1 MALARRTGRVLAVVA
16 VAVVVA
22 ALAGLALAGNFLVD
36 FALNPHSEVSMAA
49 TMRSGDV
56 EGLDYAEA
64 PKLDEAYAEEAAA
77 WFDAEK
83 RSVSHVADDG
93 TELLGWELSGVEDGA
108 YADGHTWAVV
118 CHGYIG
124 RPADMAKYAYHFARL
139 GMDVLM
145 PAARGHERNV
155 DAGLIQ
161 MGWGDARDLV
171 GWVADIVEQD
181 PDARILLFG
190 TSMGGAEVMMASG
203 MDGLAEN
210 VRLIV
215 EDCGYTSVWDEFS
228 LQLDN
233 VFGLPSFLPDPE
245 RGRPRLPAARRLRLR
260 DGIRGGESEPGERAD
275 ALHPRGRRRVR
286 ALLDA
291 RRVLRGLCERGEGE
305 ARRGG
310 RRSRPLRQHRP
321 RALLG
326 DRGRLHL
333 RQPLGLPRSTPSCA
347 VPSPP
352 LSLP

>member
-16 VAVVVA
+16 VVVVVV
-22 ALAGLALAGNFLVD
+22 ALAGLALVGNFLVD

-56 EGLDYAEA
+56 DGLDYAEA

-93 TELLGWELSGVEDGA
+93 TELLGWELSGAEDGA

-124 RPADMAKYAYHFARL
+124 RPADMAKYAYHFAQL

-233 VFGLPSFLPDPE
+233 VFGLPSFPILNAADAACLLRASYTFEGASAVESLRQARVPMLFIHGDADEFVPFSMLDECYEACASAVKEKLVVEGAGHGLSASTDPE
-245 RGRPRLPAARRLRLR
+245 LYW
-260 DGIRGGESEPGERAD
+260 ETVD
-275 ALHPRGRRRVR
+275 AFISDNL
-286 ALLDA
+286 
-291 RRVLRGLCERGEGE
+291 
-305 ARRGG
+305 
-310 RRSRPLRQHRP
+310 
-321 RALLG
+321 
-326 DRGRLHL
+326 
-333 RQPLGLPRSTPSCA
+333 
-347 VPSPP
+347 
-352 LSLP
+352 

>member
-1 MALARRTGRVLAVVA
+1 MALARRTRRVLAVVA
-16 VAVVVA
+16 AAVVVVA
-22 ALAGLALAGNFLVD
+22 IAGLALAGNFLVD
-36 FALNPHSEVSMAA
+36 FALNPSSEVSMAA
-49 TMRSGDV
+49 TMRAGDV
-56 EGLDYAEA
+56 DGLDYAEA
-64 PKLDEAYAEEAAA
+64 PKLDEAYAEEAAS
-77 WFDAEK
+77 WFDAGK

-93 TELLGWELSGVEDGA
+93 TELLGWELSGAEDGA

-124 RPADMAKYAYHFARL
+124 KPADMAKYAYHFARL

-171 GWVADIVEQD
+171 GWVDDIVERD

-215 EDCGYTSVWDEFS
+215 EDCGYTSVWDEFE

-233 VFGLPSFLPDPE
+233 VFGLPSFPILNAADLICQLRAGYAFEAASAVESLRRASVPMLFIHGDADEFVPFSMLDECYEACASAVKERLVVEGAGHGLSASTDPT
-245 RGRPRLPAARRLRLR
+245 LYWTTV
-260 DGIRGGESEPGERAD
+260 D
-275 ALHPRGRRRVR
+275 AFIS
-286 ALLDA
+286 D
-291 RRVLRGLCERGEGE
+291 
-305 ARRGG
+305 
-310 RRSRPLRQHRP
+310 
-321 RALLG
+321 
-326 DRGRLHL
+326 
-333 RQPLGLPRSTPSCA
+333 
-347 VPSPP
+347 
-352 LSLP
+352 SL

>member
-1 MALARRTGRVLAVVA
+1 MALARRTRRVLAVVA
-16 VAVVVA
+16 AAVVVV
-22 ALAGLALAGNFLVD
+22 ALAGLVLAGNFLVD

-77 WFDAEK
+77 WFDAGK

-93 TELLGWELSGVEDGA
+93 TELLGWELSGAEDGA

-124 RPADMAKYAYHFARL
+124 KPADMAKYAYHFAQL

-181 PDARILLFG
+181 PDAKILLFG

-233 VFGLPSFLPDPE
+233 VFGLPSFPILNAADLVCQLRAGYAFEEASAVGSLSQASVPMLFIHGDADEFVPFSMLDECYEACASAVKEKLVVEGAGHGLSASTDPE
-245 RGRPRLPAARRLRLR
+245 LYW
-260 DGIRGGESEPGERAD
+260 ETVD
-275 ALHPRGRRRVR
+275 AFISDNL
-286 ALLDA
+286 
-291 RRVLRGLCERGEGE
+291 
-305 ARRGG
+305 
-310 RRSRPLRQHRP
+310 
-321 RALLG
+321 
-326 DRGRLHL
+326 
-333 RQPLGLPRSTPSCA
+333 
-347 VPSPP
+347 
-352 LSLP
+352 

>member
-1 MALARRTGRVLAVVA
+1 MALARRTRRVLAVVA
-16 VAVVVA
+16 AAVVVVA
-22 ALAGLALAGNFLVD
+22 IAGLALAGNFLVD
-36 FALNPHSEVSMAA
+36 FALNPSSEVSMAA
-49 TMRSGDV
+49 TMRAGDV
-56 EGLDYAEA
+56 DGLDYAEA
-64 PKLDEAYAEEAAA
+64 PKLDEAYAEEAAS
-77 WFDAEK
+77 WFDAGK

-93 TELLGWELSGVEDGA
+93 TELLGWELSGAEDGA

-124 RPADMAKYAYHFARL
+124 KPADMAKYAYHFARL

-171 GWVADIVEQD
+171 GWVDDIVERD

-215 EDCGYTSVWDEFS
+215 EDCGYTSVWDEFE

-233 VFGLPSFLPDPE
+233 VFGLPSFPILNAADLICQLRAGYAFEAASAVESLRRASVPMLFIHGDADEFVPFSMLDESYEACASAVKERLVVEGAGHGLSASTDPALYW
-245 RGRPRLPAARRLRLR
+245 GTV
-260 DGIRGGESEPGERAD
+260 D
-275 ALHPRGRRRVR
+275 AFISDNL
-286 ALLDA
+286 
-291 RRVLRGLCERGEGE
+291 
-305 ARRGG
+305 
-310 RRSRPLRQHRP
+310 
-321 RALLG
+321 
-326 DRGRLHL
+326 
-333 RQPLGLPRSTPSCA
+333 
-347 VPSPP
+347 
-352 LSLP
+352 

>member
-16 VAVVVA
+16 VVVVVV
-22 ALAGLALAGNFLVD
+22 ALAGLALVGNFLVD

-56 EGLDYAEA
+56 DGLDYAEA

-93 TELLGWELSGVEDGA
+93 TELLGWELSGAEDGA

-124 RPADMAKYAYHFARL
+124 RPADMAKYAYHFAQL

-181 PDARILLFG
+181 PDARILLLG

-215 EDCGYTSVWDEFS
+215 EDCGYTSVWDEFE
-228 LQLDN
+228 LQLGN
-233 VFGLPSFLPDPE
+233 VFGLPSFPVLNAADLVCQLRAGYAFEAASAVESLRQARVPMLFIHGDADEFVPFSMLDECYEACASAVKEKLVVEGAGHGLSASTDPE
-245 RGRPRLPAARRLRLR
+245 LYW
-260 DGIRGGESEPGERAD
+260 ETVD
-275 ALHPRGRRRVR
+275 AFISDNL
-286 ALLDA
+286 
-291 RRVLRGLCERGEGE
+291 
-305 ARRGG
+305 
-310 RRSRPLRQHRP
+310 
-321 RALLG
+321 
-326 DRGRLHL
+326 
-333 RQPLGLPRSTPSCA
+333 
-347 VPSPP
+347 
-352 LSLP
+352 

>member
-1 MALARRTGRVLAVVA
+1 MALARRTRRVLAVVA
-16 VAVVVA
+16 AAVVVVA
-22 ALAGLALAGNFLVD
+22 IAGLALAGNFLVD
-36 FALNPHSEVSMAA
+36 FALNPSSEVSMAA
-49 TMRSGDV
+49 TMRAGDV
-56 EGLDYAEA
+56 DGLDYAEA
-64 PKLDEAYAEEAAA
+64 PKLDEAYAEEAAS
-77 WFDAEK
+77 WFDAGK

-93 TELLGWELSGVEDGA
+93 TELLGWELSGAEDGA

-124 RPADMAKYAYHFARL
+124 KPADMAKYAYHFARL

-171 GWVADIVEQD
+171 GWVDDIVERD

-215 EDCGYTSVWDEFS
+215 EDCGYTSVWDEFE

-233 VFGLPSFLPDPE
+233 VFGLPSFPILNAADLICQLRAGYAFEAASAVESLRRASVPMLFIHGDADEFVPFSMLDECYEACASAVKERLVVEGAGHGLSASTDPT
-245 RGRPRLPAARRLRLR
+245 LYWTTV
-260 DGIRGGESEPGERAD
+260 D
-275 ALHPRGRRRVR
+275 AFISDNL
-286 ALLDA
+286 
-291 RRVLRGLCERGEGE
+291 
-305 ARRGG
+305 
-310 RRSRPLRQHRP
+310 
-321 RALLG
+321 
-326 DRGRLHL
+326 
-333 RQPLGLPRSTPSCA
+333 
-347 VPSPP
+347 
-352 LSLP
+352 

>member
-22 ALAGLALAGNFLVD
+22 ALAGLALVGNFLVD

-56 EGLDYAEA
+56 DGLDYAEA

-93 TELLGWELSGVEDGA
+93 TELLGWELSGAEDGA

-124 RPADMAKYAYHFARL
+124 RPADMAKYAYHFAQL

-228 LQLDN
+228 LQLGN
-233 VFGLPSFLPDPE
+233 VFGLPSFPVLNAADLVCQLRAGYAFEAASAVESLRQARVPMLFIHGDADEFVPFSMLDECYEACASAVKEKLVVEGAGHGLSASTDPE
-245 RGRPRLPAARRLRLR
+245 LYW
-260 DGIRGGESEPGERAD
+260 ETVD
-275 ALHPRGRRRVR
+275 AFISDNL
-286 ALLDA
+286 
-291 RRVLRGLCERGEGE
+291 
-305 ARRGG
+305 
-310 RRSRPLRQHRP
+310 
-321 RALLG
+321 
-326 DRGRLHL
+326 
-333 RQPLGLPRSTPSCA
+333 
-347 VPSPP
+347 
-352 LSLP
+352 